1 LIYLPALSTIVADKA
16 SQGVLECLK
25 PSPATAFGVLAM
37 PSALRAA
44 LVALGGL
51 LAAAAF
57 AFLLKLMYDMSQSM
71 ARMTEDITSM
81 AEDMHQMGAD
91 MNGLSEQ
98 VAAIRVGVDAMASDM
113 RGMRASVDRMSAVI
127 QSGGKQIEQINP
139 MGAIKQMMP
148 SGR

>member
-1 LIYLPALSTIVADKA
+1 M
-16 SQGVLECLK
+16 
-25 PSPATAFGVLAM
+25 PSP
-37 PSALRAA
+37 LRVM

-51 LAAAAF
+51 LVAGAF

-71 ARMTEDITSM
+71 ERMTGDITSM
-81 AEDMHQMGAD
+81 AVDMHQMGGD
-91 MNGLSEQ
+91 INGLSEQ
-98 VAAIRVGVDAMASDM
+98 VAAIRIGVDAMASDM
-113 RGMRASVDRMSAVI
+113 QGMRASVDRMSDVI